1 MVTMSPAAGRKIVS
15 PRMDKSAR
23 PPVEIFRNEFVEI
36 LKDAEVCLPLG
47 ARLRLR
53 LRLRL
58 RPRLRLRLRLRR
70 LCRSGVSGVGTW

>member
-36 LKDAEVCLPLG
+36 LKDAEVSAIRSALG
-47 ARLRLR
+47 
-53 LRLRL
+53 
-58 RPRLRLRLRLRR
+58 
-70 LCRSGVSGVGTW
+70 SGSGSGSGSCSGSSQ

>member
-1 MVTMSPAAGRKIVS
+1 MVLTMSPAAGRKIVS

-36 LKDAEVCLPLG
+36 LKDAEVSAIRSALG
-47 ARLRLR
+47 SLSGSGSGSGSGSPAPRLRLR

-58 RPRLRLRLRLRR
+58 SL
-70 LCRSGVSGVGTW
+70 